1 MATYADCLTVVI
13 EVIQPHLKKETTVG
27 EDAELIGELGLSSVQ
42 VLEFI
47 AEIEDRLD
55 IMLPLN
61 DLPDITTVR
70 EFTEMLVRATAESD
84 T

>member
-1 MATYADCLTVVI
+1 MATYADCLAVVH
-13 EVIQPHLKKETTVG
+13 EVIQPHLKKPTVVD
-27 EDAELIGELGLSSVQ
+27 EDAKLIGELGLSSLQ

-55 IMLPLN
+55 VMLPLN

-70 EFTEMLVRATAESD
+70 EFTEMLVKVTEAGDS
-84 T
+84 

>member
-13 EVIQPHLKKETTVG
+13 EVIRPHLKKDIEVS
-27 EDAELIGELGLSSVQ
+27 EDAELVGELGLSSLQ

-70 EFTEMLVRATAESD
+70 EFTEMLVNASAEGGS
-84 T
+84 

>member
-1 MATYADCLTVVI
+1 MATYADCLTVVLD
-13 EVIQPHLKKETTVG
+13 VIQPHLKKDTAVS
-27 EDAELIGELGLSSVQ
+27 EDAELIGELGLSSLQ

-61 DLPDITTVR
+61 DLPDITTIR
-70 EFTEMLVRATAESD
+70 EFTEMLVRATVESD